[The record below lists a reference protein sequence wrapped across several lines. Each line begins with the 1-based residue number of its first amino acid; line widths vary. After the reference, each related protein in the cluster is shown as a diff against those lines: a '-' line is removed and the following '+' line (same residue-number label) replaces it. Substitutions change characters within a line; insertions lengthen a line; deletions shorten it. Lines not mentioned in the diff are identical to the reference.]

1 MLQQICNFDSLH
13 LLCKVRFSNTIM
25 ASTQQLWAPIPTTI
39 ESSTPIDDA
48 TAAENISTFLQ
59 IHHGELPGDSNAT
72 ASLVRLIQ
80 GLRDDSR
87 LISSN
92 VTPLETSGSPKKKRK
107 RDRGDA
113 DASKVADTTTTTE
126 AAVDQSAVL
135 DGEEPVKKK
144 KKKEKKEKKEK
155 KSKEPKADQE

>member
-1 MLQQICNFDSLH
+1 MLQQICNFDNLH
-13 LLCKVRFSNTIM
+13 LLRKATVSYTIM

-39 ESSTPIDDA
+39 ESSTPVDDA
-48 TAAENISTFLQ
+48 TAAEDISTFLQ

-72 ASLVRLIQ
+72 ASLVRLVQ

-92 VTPLETSGSPKKKRK
+92 VPTLETPSSPKKKRK
-107 RDRGDA
+107 RERGDA
-113 DASKVADTTTTTE
+113 DTSKVADTTTTE
-126 AAVDQSAVL
+126 AAVDRSAVV

>member
-1 MLQQICNFDSLH
+1 MS
-13 LLCKVRFSNTIM
+13 
-25 ASTQQLWAPIPTTI
+25 STQQLWAPIPTI
-39 ESSTPIDDA
+39 IHSSTPIDDA

-87 LISSN
+87 LVKGSIAPVDTSN
-92 VTPLETSGSPKKKRK
+92 SPKKKRK

-113 DASKVADTTTTTE
+113 NASTIADTTTADPVANESTILE
-126 AAVDQSAVL
+126 
-135 DGEEPVKKK
+135 GEEPAKKK
-144 KKKEKKEKKEK
+144 KKKDKKEKKEKKEK
-155 KSKEPKADQE
+155 KSKNGDAAQE